1 MPDKLYYI
9 VLLLL
14 FSITLKGQVAQ
25 PSASFNRDS
34 IKLGEEVAYSLSIR
48 YLKTRDVV
56 FPDSLYNF
64 APFELNR
71 KISFPTKSDSLFSLD
86 SAVYF
91 LTTFELDT
99 VQRLNLP
106 IFMVTDGDSLKVFG
120 GDDSIIL
127 HHVVLTIPDSIV
139 LIANTSY
146 SNVNLNFNYPYLIVG
161 VTVAILI
168 TLILFFTFG
177 KNVKKRYLIYK
188 LNRLHRKFVDKFNI
202 EIHTAEQSVGSK
214 IKPIEHLIDDWKL
227 YMENLNKQPYTKLT
241 TREIQLIYQDNHLNK
256 ALVCIDR
263 AIYGG
268 LTDKK
273 LVDSFYYLR
282 NASEDSFRSKMR
294 EVQNG

>member
-1 MPDKLYYI
+1 MPDKIYYI
-9 VLLLL
+9 GLLL
-14 FSITLKGQVAQ
+14 FLSITVKGQIAQ
-25 PSASFNRDS
+25 PDASFSKDS

-48 YLKTRDVV
+48 YLKTKDVV

-64 APFELNR
+64 DPFELVR
-71 KISFPTKSDSLFSLD
+71 KISYPTKSDSLFSLD

-106 IFMVTDGDSLKVFG
+106 LFMVTDGDSVRVFG
-120 GDDSIIL
+120 GNDSIVL
-127 HHVVLTIPDSIV
+127 QQVVQSIPDSIE
-139 LIANTSY
+139 LLANTAY
-146 SNVNLNFNYPYLIVG
+146 SNVHLNFNYPYFIVG

-168 TLILFFTFG
+168 GLILFFTFG
-177 KNVKKRYLIYK
+177 KKVKKRYMIYK
-188 LNRLHRKFVDKFNI
+188 LSRLHRKFMEKFNI
-202 EIHTAEQSVGSK
+202 EIHAAEESVGSK

-227 YMENLNKQPYTKLT
+227 YMEKLNQKPYTKLT
-241 TREIQLIYQDNHLNK
+241 TREIKLIYKDNQLNN
-256 ALVCIDR
+256 ALVCIDK

-282 NASEDSFRSKMR
+282 SASENSFNSKMM
-294 EVQNG
+294 EVRNG